1 METLAIW
8 GEFLGGI
15 GVIISLI
22 FLGLQTKTAN
32 RLALAASQRE
42 QRHIWQEMMIFMAN
56 YSSEYR
62 EFLNNPVMAPDRQ
75 TRAAMMLYAMG
86 NQLDTLLKLNQEGL
100 ETDDNLRY
108 VMDAFVGHVSTPGG
122 YVFWQKMTDADL
134 YGDDVL
140 AAVNTR
146 LSTVTV
152 PNEDLF
158 TAMHWLKGRP
168 GEFPPQ

>member
-1 METLAIW
+1 
-8 GEFLGGI
+8 
-15 GVIISLI
+15 LI

-122 YVFWQKMTDADL
+122 
-134 YGDDVL
+134 
-140 AAVNTR
+140 
-146 LSTVTV
+146 
-152 PNEDLF
+152 
-158 TAMHWLKGRP
+158 
-168 GEFPPQ
+168 